1 MILVSYSLYQLE
13 WFVFNLF
20 LHKFKKLCKTY
31 NEKTRFNKI
40 IQEVRYLHEYK
51 CKKSSNIIYMNDILN
66 HFGVSIKNEIFFNL
80 WKGSIEDSIKFFVT
94 YRKSTV
100 KTGKTCCIC
109 LENEV
114 DVYLLY
120 SNVMHS
126 CVCSRC
132 AFRIMTTSTNPKCPL
147 SRQYI
152 EEVVY
157 IEENHTNE
165 ETQVRI
171 LNDEMILYKDNKTRK
186 YRVI

>member
-20 LHKFKKLCKTY
+20 LYKFKTLCKTY
-31 NEKTRFNKI
+31 NEKIRFNRI

-51 CKKSSNIIYMNDILN
+51 CKKSSNIIYMNEIL
-66 HFGVSIKNEIFFNL
+66 HHAGVSIKNEIFFNL
-80 WKGSIEDSIKFFVT
+80 WKDSLEYSVKHFVT
-94 YRKSTV
+94 YRKSTI

-126 CVCSRC
+126 CICSRC
-132 AFRIMTTSTNPKCPL
+132 AFRIMTSNNPKCPL

-165 ETQVRI
+165 GKQVVI
-171 LNDEMILYKDNKTRK
+171 YNENEIIIQKDNNIYK

>member
-1 MILVSYSLYQLE
+1 MISLSYSLYQLE
-13 WFVFNLF
+13 WYVFNTF
-20 LHKFKKLCKTY
+20 LYKLKKISKTY
-31 NEKTRFNKI
+31 NEKTRYNNI

-51 CKKSSNIIYMNDILN
+51 RKKISNIIYMNDILY
-66 HFGVSIKNEIFFNL
+66 HAGISIKNEIFLNL
-80 WKGSIEDSIKFFVT
+80 WKDSVENAIKYFLK
-94 YRKSTV
+94 YRKSIL
-100 KTGKTCCIC
+100 KTGKTCCVC

-126 CVCSRC
+126 CVCSQC
-132 AFRIMTTSTNPKCPL
+132 AFRIMTSTNPKCPL

-152 EEVVY
+152 EQVVY

-171 LNDEMILYKDNKTRK
+171 LNDEMIIYKDNKTRR